1 MEEVLSYIPQA
12 ARTGIQQLLQS
23 KDVVIKI
30 TKKRVTKHGDFR
42 LNPRG
47 TALITLNKT
56 SNPYRFLITLL
67 HELAHYQ
74 VTKDF
79 SYRIKPHG
87 IEWKKTYQAL
97 ALPFLNPKIFP
108 DPLCRLLAGHLRNP
122 KASTDRDF
130 ALVMALKKFDPP
142 SFTTPLFELADGQQ
156 FELENGRAF
165 IKIKKHRTRFECKE
179 LRTGKGYLFSPHA
192 EVLPVS

>member
-1 MEEVLSYIPQA
+1 MEEVLSFLPQQA
-12 ARTGIQQLLQS
+12 CSQVKQLLLANS
-23 KDVVIKI
+23 IRVKL
-30 TKKRVTKHGDFR
+30 TKERRTKHGDFR
-42 LNPRG
+42 LRPG
-47 TALITLNKT
+47 DTALITVNKT
-56 SNPYRFLITLL
+56 PNPYRFLITLL

-122 KASTDRDF
+122 KASTDSDF

-142 SFTTPLFELADGQQ
+142 SLTTPLFELADGQQ
-156 FELENGRAF
+156 FKLENGRVF
-165 IKIKKHRTRFECKE
+165 VKIKKRRTRFECKE
-179 LRTGKGYLFSPHA
+179 LLSGKLYLFSPHA
-192 EVLPVS
+192 EVLPHS